1 MRFAGAL
8 LSKRQTDLPILFG
21 DLKHLSPCP
30 LLFQRFEEENLET
43 KSQGHPSGNFSDYLL
58 LSSAADIDN
67 KISIINLIFD
77 CSFMNKM
84 NTNIPKKT
92 LSEYINKQLELH
104 FPDGANH
111 EESIYEQL
119 GEVLERIEYCFSK
132 INNKYYLQNK
142 TVQFDYLNTD
152 QYATLLYLLS
162 HLLWKNGSDISVAK
176 KVYYL
181 NKIMHGLEVYYEVEL
196 PEIFRFTH
204 PVGTV
209 LGRAKYSDY
218 LIVSQ
223 GVTIGGNKDLVY
235 PNIGSGVFL
244 YAGSA
249 VIGDSNIGDNS
260 LISIGA
266 VVRDANIPSDSLVY
280 NEGNVISYKPF
291 SWTVVGKFFKK

>member
-1 MRFAGAL
+1 
-8 LSKRQTDLPILFG
+8 
-21 DLKHLSPCP
+21 
-30 LLFQRFEEENLET
+30 
-43 KSQGHPSGNFSDYLL
+43 
-58 LSSAADIDN
+58 
-67 KISIINLIFD
+67 
-77 CSFMNKM
+77 MNKM
-84 NTNIPKKT
+84 NTNIPRET
-92 LSEYINKQLELH
+92 LSKYINKQLELH
-104 FPDGANH
+104 FPDDANH

-119 GEVLERIEYCFSK
+119 DEVLERIEHCFSK

-162 HLLWKNGSDISVAK
+162 HLLWKNGSDINVAK

-181 NKIMHGLEVYYEVEL
+181 NKIMHGLDVYYEVEL

-235 PNIGSGVFL
+235 PNIGSGVYL
-244 YAGSA
+244 YAGSS
-249 VIGDSNIGDNS
+249 VIGDCSIGDNN
-260 LISIGA
+260 LITIGTI
-266 VVRDANIPSDSLVY
+266 VLEANTPSDSLVY
-280 NEGNVISYKPF
+280 NEGSKVSYKPF
-291 SWTVVGKFFKK
+291 TWTVTGRHFKQEQH